1 MLKKKNK
8 NKNKNIQTMLE
19 ESKKKCNRVNK
30 GGWKLANM
38 RSNIMRVISLRPQV
52 KQSVYLNDGHE

>member
-52 KQSVYLNDGHE
+52 KQ